1 MYQAL
6 LEARFLL
13 ITVGTL
19 LSDHVVLGQILCML
33 ITLGSLILQLKFEP
47 FAEASEEDA
56 GKWSSL
62 NSQARNALGCQFVA
76 MVLGFLSTLVLGQG
90 VLGTVVAVG
99 TLLIFVLPAVM
110 TVVIETTALRELSG
124 QMADKLQEAAD
135 EEAQV
140 TESPLRGMG
149 ALAGAARGG
158 RRRGAA
164 RRGDDPGRGHVHAAG
179 AAAAGR
185 RARLERRRRRR
196 GARGRRR

>member
-1 MYQAL
+1 MCPRLLLLPRLKLVPSLLQAL

-33 ITLGSLILQLKFEP
+33 ITLGSLLLQIKFEP
-47 FAEASEEDA
+47 FAEASEEDM

-76 MVLGFLSTLVLGQG
+76 MVLGFLSTLVLGKG

-99 TLLIFVLPAVM
+99 TLVIFVLPAVM

-124 QMADKLQEAAD
+124 QMADKLQEAVD

-140 TESPLRGMG
+140 MESPLRV
-149 ALAGAARGG
+149 
-158 RRRGAA
+158 
-164 RRGDDPGRGHVHAAG
+164 DDSGQD
-179 AAAAGR
+179 
-185 RARLERRRRRR
+185 
-196 GARGRRR
+196 

>member
-1 MYQAL
+1 MPGLKLVSSLLQAL

-33 ITLGSLILQLKFEP
+33 ITLGSLLLQIKVDP
-47 FAEASEEDA
+47 FAEASEEDV

-140 TESPLRGMG
+140 TESPLR
-149 ALAGAARGG
+149 ADVAGQG
-158 RRRGAA
+158 
-164 RRGDDPGRGHVHAAG
+164 
-179 AAAAGR
+179 
-185 RARLERRRRRR
+185 
-196 GARGRRR
+196 

>member
-1 MYQAL
+1 MHQAL
-6 LEARFLL
+6 LESRFLL

-33 ITLGSLILQLKFEP
+33 ITLGSLLLQVKVEP
-47 FAEASEEDA
+47 FAEASEDA

-124 QMADKLQEAAD
+124 QMADKLEGAKEAQVTD

-140 TESPLRGMG
+140 TESPLRVDD
-149 ALAGAARGG
+149 AGE
-158 RRRGAA
+158 
-164 RRGDDPGRGHVHAAG
+164 D
-179 AAAAGR
+179 
-185 RARLERRRRRR
+185 
-196 GARGRRR
+196 

>member
-19 LSDHVVLGQILCML
+19 LSDHVVLGQVLCML
-33 ITLGSLILQLKFEP
+33 ITLGSLLLQLKFEP

>member
-1 MYQAL
+1 MPTLIPCSSWCCAREQAL

-33 ITLGSLILQLKFEP
+33 ITLGSLLLQIKFEP

-76 MVLGFLSTLVLGQG
+76 MGLGFISTLVLGQG

-124 QMADKLQEAAD
+124 QMAEKLEEAKAAD
-135 EEAQV
+135 EESQV
-140 TESPLRGMG
+140 TESPLRVDD
-149 ALAGAARGG
+149 AG
-158 RRRGAA
+158 
-164 RRGDDPGRGHVHAAG
+164 
-179 AAAAGR
+179 
-185 RARLERRRRRR
+185 EN
-196 GARGRRR
+196 

>member
-1 MYQAL
+1 MSCLPLIPWLKLVPCSCQAL

-33 ITLGSLILQLKFEP
+33 ITLGSLLLQVKVEP
-47 FAEASEEDA
+47 FAEASEDA

-110 TVVIETTALRELSG
+110 TVVIEATALRELSG
-124 QMADKLQEAAD
+124 QMAEKLQEGAD

-140 TESPLRGMG
+140 TESPLRADGQ
-149 ALAGAARGG
+149 RE
-158 RRRGAA
+158 
-164 RRGDDPGRGHVHAAG
+164 D
-179 AAAAGR
+179 
-185 RARLERRRRRR
+185 
-196 GARGRRR
+196 

>member
-1 MYQAL
+1 MPGLKLVSSLLQAL

-33 ITLGSLILQLKFEP
+33 ITLGSLLLQIKFKP
-47 FAEASEEDA
+47 FAEPAADA
-56 GKWSSL
+56 AKWSSL

-140 TESPLRGMG
+140 TESPLR
-149 ALAGAARGG
+149 ADDAGE
-158 RRRGAA
+158 
-164 RRGDDPGRGHVHAAG
+164 D
-179 AAAAGR
+179 
-185 RARLERRRRRR
+185 
-196 GARGRRR
+196 

>member
-1 MYQAL
+1 MCQAL

-19 LSDHVVLGQILCML
+19 LSDHVVLGQVLCML
-33 ITLGSLILQLKFEP
+33 ITLGSLLLQIKFKP
-47 FAEASEEDA
+47 FAEPAADA
-56 GKWSSL
+56 AKWSSL
-62 NSQARNALGCQFVA
+62 NSQARNALGCQFVV

-140 TESPLRGMG
+140 TESPLR
-149 ALAGAARGG
+149 ADDAGE
-158 RRRGAA
+158 
-164 RRGDDPGRGHVHAAG
+164 D
-179 AAAAGR
+179 
-185 RARLERRRRRR
+185 
-196 GARGRRR
+196 

>member
-33 ITLGSLILQLKFEP
+33 IALGSLILQLKFEP
-47 FAEASEEDA
+47 FAEASEEEA

-90 VLGTVVAVG
+90 VLA
-99 TLLIFVLPAVM
+99 PWS
-110 TVVIETTALRELSG
+110 RSG
-124 QMADKLQEAAD
+124 
-135 EEAQV
+135 
-140 TESPLRGMG
+140 RC
-149 ALAGAARGG
+149 
-158 RRRGAA
+158 
-164 RRGDDPGRGHVHAAG
+164 
-179 AAAAGR
+179 
-185 RARLERRRRRR
+185 
-196 GARGRRR
+196 

>member
-6 LEARFLL
+6 LESRFLL

-33 ITLGSLILQLKFEP
+33 ITLGSLLLQVKVEP
-47 FAEASEEDA
+47 FAEASEDA

-99 TLLIFVLPAVM
+99 TLVIFVLPAVM

-124 QMADKLQEAAD
+124 QMADKLQEAVD

-140 TESPLRGMG
+140 TESPLRVDD
-149 ALAGAARGG
+149 AGQ
-158 RRRGAA
+158 
-164 RRGDDPGRGHVHAAG
+164 D
-179 AAAAGR
+179 
-185 RARLERRRRRR
+185 
-196 GARGRRR
+196 

>member
-1 MYQAL
+1 VQ
-6 LEARFLL
+6 
-13 ITVGTL
+13 V
-19 LSDHVVLGQILCML
+19 
-33 ITLGSLILQLKFEP
+33 
-47 FAEASEEDA
+47 
-56 GKWSSL
+56 
-62 NSQARNALGCQFVA
+62 RNALGCQFVA

-140 TESPLRGMG
+140 TESPARFEAWARRGWEQEQLPDQERGFGG
-149 ALAGAARGG
+149 ARGVLGAGAAGRAAAGARG
-158 RRRGAA
+158 RRGC
-164 RRGDDPGRGHVHAAG
+164 RRGDQRRGRGRFVRRAAG
-179 AAAAGR
+179 AAPPRQEAAG
-185 RARLERRRRRR
+185 ARHAARCGRRRRWR

>member
-1 MYQAL
+1 MSCLPLIPWLKLVPCSCQAL

-19 LSDHVVLGQILCML
+19 LSDHVVLGQTFCML
-33 ITLGSLILQLKFEP
+33 ITLGSLLLQIKFKP
-47 FAEASEEDA
+47 FAEPAADA
-56 GKWSSL
+56 AKWSSL

-124 QMADKLQEAAD
+124 QMADKLQEGAD

-140 TESPLRGMG
+140 TESPLRVDD
-149 ALAGAARGG
+149 ALQ
-158 RRRGAA
+158 
-164 RRGDDPGRGHVHAAG
+164 D
-179 AAAAGR
+179 
-185 RARLERRRRRR
+185 
-196 GARGRRR
+196 

>member
-1 MYQAL
+1 MHQAL
-6 LEARFLL
+6 LESRFLL

-33 ITLGSLILQLKFEP
+33 ITLGSLLLQVKVEP
-47 FAEASEEDA
+47 FAEASEDA

-110 TVVIETTALRELSG
+110 TVVIEATALRELSG
-124 QMADKLQEAAD
+124 QMADKLQEGAD

-140 TESPLRGMG
+140 TESPLRADGQ
-149 ALAGAARGG
+149 RE
-158 RRRGAA
+158 
-164 RRGDDPGRGHVHAAG
+164 D
-179 AAAAGR
+179 
-185 RARLERRRRRR
+185 
-196 GARGRRR
+196 